1 MYIFMTDNVEND
13 VKPEVCGSEVWDEKT
28 TLDYL
33 VKNAKMVKR
42 LCEKRPPIVISPSQ
56 YV

>member
-42 LCEKRPPIVISPSQ
+42 MCEKRPPIVISPSQ